1 MDTLVDVTLTQDQHN
16 LLTAIAHRWLATG
29 EWPRWAVVQHQ
40 YDLRG
45 QDADVILNSLP
56 YVGIEGPFAASY
68 GFVSYP
74 RPRVSPRD
82 RVRLTVAASLV
93 LPEVKMVAGEPFVKA
108 LRHMIDLYTSRT
120 ITDDVPTLILRSTE
134 LAAAHPDL
142 NPWFV
147 QVLPDLLS
155 HEPAISTGGVHLADG
170 RWEREVTR
178 SVMQYIG
185 VDTVEEYIG
194 KTIEIVTAN
203 AAEISPAPVGA
214 TEPQVSP
221 PPRGSYIDPALLNDL
236 EKAAQTSTWKL
247 HKLIALCR
255 ELNDNYAAGNP
266 YASAAVIRAILDHI
280 PPVFGH
286 QDFKQVAAQHT
297 FATQRT
303 DKAHAQR
310 LAAFKDIAHDGL
322 HRPISSA
329 AVPTI
334 GMDDLEAPA
343 RLNAIL
349 YELMRLL

>member
-1 MDTLVDVTLTQDQHN
+1 MLSDVTLTQDQHT
-16 LLTAIAHRWLATG
+16 LLTAIAHPWLNTG
-29 EWPRWAVVQHQ
+29 EWPRWANVQHQ

-45 QDADVILNSLP
+45 QDADDILNSLP

-68 GFVSYP
+68 GFVFYP
-74 RPRVSPRD
+74 RPRVGPRD

-93 LPEVKMVAGEPFVKA
+93 LPEVKMAAGEPFVKA

-120 ITDDVPTLILRSTE
+120 ITDDLPTLILRSTE
-134 LAAAHPDL
+134 LAAAHPGL
-142 NPWFV
+142 KPWFV

-170 RWEREVTR
+170 RWERAVTR
-178 SVMQYIG
+178 SVMKYIG
-185 VDTVEEYIG
+185 VDTVEKYIG

-203 AAEISPAPVGA
+203 AAEITPAGT
-214 TEPQVSP
+214 TESQVSLP
-221 PPRGSYIDPALLNDL
+221 GRGPYIDPALLNDL

-255 ELNDNYAAGNP
+255 ELNDNYAASNP
-266 YASAAVIRAILDHI
+266 YASAALIRAILDHI

-297 FATQRT
+297 FSMQRT

-322 HRPISSA
+322 HRPISTA
-329 AVPTI
+329 AVPAI
-334 GMDDLEAPA
+334 GMDDLEPPA

-349 YELMRLL
+349 HELAALL